1 MELPDITEQ
10 HEQLLTEV
18 NKALGTWRRFVIGID
33 GRDHAGKSTIGR
45 FLALHMGMPLIETD
59 LFVLDK
65 NQRKDQEK
73 VEYRRKELKR
83 VIDARLN
90 KDRPVIV
97 EGIFLL
103 RTLEG
108 LGLKPDYL
116 IYAVNEDHDGSGT
129 RREEFMAYENEYK
142 PRARA
147 DKQFFWQGE

>member
-1 MELPDITEQ
+1 MGLPDITEQ
-10 HEQLLTEV
+10 HQPLLTEV
-18 NKALGTWRRFVIGID
+18 NKALGAWRSFLIGID

-90 KDRPVIV
+90 EDRPVIV

-103 RTLEG
+103 KTLGG
-108 LGLKPDYL
+108 LGLNPDYL
-116 IYAVNEDHDGSGT
+116 IYAVNEGHEGSEA
-129 RREEFMAYENEYK
+129 RQNEFLAYENEYK

-147 DKQFFWQGE
+147 DEVFCWKEE

>member
-1 MELPDITEQ
+1 MGLPDITEQ
-10 HEQLLTEV
+10 HQPLLTEV
-18 NKALGTWRRFVIGID
+18 NKALGAWRSFLIGID

-116 IYAVNEDHDGSGT
+116 IYAVNEDHDGSGKLNAD
-129 RREEFMAYENEYK
+129 FLAYENEYK
-142 PRARA
+142 PRREANEVFCW
-147 DKQFFWQGE
+147 KGE